1 MQRIDQAATNRG
13 DAQQVNGTT
22 PPDKRKRVVIADSD
36 PLARRVIR
44 AALQDDHQFVVPAEA
59 KTGVEAIELCTYYK
73 PDAALLE
80 TDLGGGLDGIVAARK
95 IREAAPDTKILMFS
109 REDREDVQLA
119 ALAAGASGFLPKS
132 IEIEEVVKGLELVLD
147 GRAAIPPRTTML
159 LIQRLRML
167 PEGGAGIRPVR
178 STLTPREWEILDL
191 LSQSMDTH
199 AIAETLVLAEET
211 VYSHVKNILRK
222 LGVHSRREAVERA
235 RQLRDPLSSPILPDG
250 PALNGGTPAMAPSPS
265 RA

>member
-1 MQRIDQAATNRG
+1 MEPSNKAAGSRG
-13 DAQQVNGTT
+13 RLSGMNGA
-22 PPDKRKRVVIADSD
+22 KASARKRVVIADSD

-44 AALQDDHQFVVPAEA
+44 AALQDDHDFVVPAEA
-59 KTGVEAIELCTYYK
+59 KTGVEAIELCGYYK

-80 TDLGGGLDGIVAARK
+80 TDLGNGLDGIVAARK
-95 IREAAPDTKILMFS
+95 IREAAPGTKILMFS

-119 ALAAGASGFLPKS
+119 ALAAGASGFIPKS
-132 IEIEEVVKGLELVLD
+132 ADIAEVVQGLKHVIE
-147 GRAAIPPRTTML
+147 GRAAIPPRTTMV

-178 STLTPREWEILDL
+178 SVLTPREWEILDL
-191 LSQSMDTH
+191 LSQQLDTRE
-199 AIAETLVLAEET
+199 IAETLVLTEET

-235 RQLRDPLSSPILPDG
+235 RELRDPLAGPTLP
-250 PALNGGTPAMAPSPS
+250 AEAS
-265 RA
+265 R

>member
-1 MQRIDQAATNRG
+1 
-13 DAQQVNGTT
+13 
-22 PPDKRKRVVIADSD
+22 
-36 PLARRVIR
+36 
-44 AALQDDHQFVVPAEA
+44 
-59 KTGVEAIELCTYYK
+59 
-73 PDAALLE
+73 
-80 TDLGGGLDGIVAARK
+80 
-95 IREAAPDTKILMFS
+95 
-109 REDREDVQLA
+109 
-119 ALAAGASGFLPKS
+119 
-132 IEIEEVVKGLELVLD
+132 
-147 GRAAIPPRTTML
+147 ML

>member
-1 MQRIDQAATNRG
+1 MEPSNKAAGSRG
-13 DAQQVNGTT
+13 RRSGMNGA
-22 PPDKRKRVVIADSD
+22 KASARKRVVIADSD

-44 AALQDDHQFVVPAEA
+44 AALQDDHDFVVPAEA
-59 KTGVEAIELCTYYK
+59 KTGVEAIELCGYYK

-80 TDLGGGLDGIVAARK
+80 TDLGNGLDGIVAARK
-95 IREAAPDTKILMFS
+95 IREAAPGTKILMFS

-119 ALAAGASGFLPKS
+119 ALAAGASGFIPKS
-132 IEIEEVVKGLELVLD
+132 ADIAEVVQGLKHVIE
-147 GRAAIPPRTTML
+147 GRAAIPPRTTMV

-178 STLTPREWEILDL
+178 SVLTPREWEILDL
-191 LSQSMDTH
+191 LSQQLDTRE
-199 AIAETLVLAEET
+199 IAETLVLTEET

-235 RQLRDPLSSPILPDG
+235 RELRDPLAGPTLP
-250 PALNGGTPAMAPSPS
+250 AEAS
-265 RA
+265 R